1 MNTLKFIYSIVYKLA
16 DHKDHASQ
24 LYEYHKTTVK
34 KHLKYAVGKIGD
46 LKGEPL
52 LREYI
57 KQLDD
62 FTILVRWMSKVFNY
76 IDRYYLMFNQ
86 MDSTQLV
93 SLKTFREVIFTDLK
107 KKLLDALMDEITK
120 HREKE
125 DVNWDTLHKTI
136 ETFIN
141 VGYKKDVKLKKVGE
155 IFQWTGEK
163 NYQEYDDLFESTFIE
178 KTKQYYTIKC
188 NEWLQTLN
196 CPEFI
201 NIALEKLEME
211 ELIADQHME
220 PKTKQKLNKTLD
232 DVIIQEHAQTVINK
246 EGTGC
251 KEMLKNKKLDE
262 LTKMY
267 TLYRRVEGT
276 LKYILLEMGPY
287 IESRGMVV
295 IEDEELLKDPV
306 KFTEKLLELKK
317 EMDEI
322 VKECF
327 DNDPKFNQTRDRAFL
342 NFMNKFSETPQYI
355 AEYCDHLFRAGI
367 KGMSES
373 EIEENLDAVIRL
385 FRCLHNRDVFIK
397 AYTKY
402 QATRLLD
409 KTSLNTDSEQSM
421 ISKLKIESGFNTIQ
435 KLSRMFTD
443 MELSKSTMEDF
454 KKKNKGAEFKGVEIN
469 VDILT
474 SGIWPEQNVHPCK
487 LPTEL
492 SHCAQK
498 FNLFYKDKHSGRH
511 LTWLYNSCNAT
522 LNTLFCPKTYIL
534 TVSCYQAVILMLF
547 NEHDKLTVSQVKDL
561 SGLPEAEL
569 TRQLKQLCNPKMR
582 IINKDNVKVP
592 KFTPEEGLEVNK
604 AFKNNLIKLNFIPKA
619 THKKKDPTQK
629 SDVQNQVEEEIKSER
644 AMVLDAMIV
653 RIMKA
658 RKKERHTE
666 LMNQVIKEV
675 SLFKPQPQMI
685 KQSIER
691 LIEKEYLERDD
702 NDRQVYI
709 YIP

>member
-1 MNTLKFIYSIVYKLA
+1 
-16 DHKDHASQ
+16 
-24 LYEYHKTTVK
+24 
-34 KHLKYAVGKIGD
+34 
-46 LKGEPL
+46 
-52 LREYI
+52 
-57 KQLDD
+57 
-62 FTILVRWMSKVFNY
+62 
-76 IDRYYLMFNQ
+76 MFNQ
-86 MDSTQLV
+86 LDSTQLI

-107 KKLLDALMDEITK
+107 KKLLDALMDEIRK

-163 NYQEYDDLFESTFIE
+163 NYQEYDELFESTFLD
-178 KTKQYYTIKC
+178 KTREYYTMKT
-188 NEWLQTLN
+188 NEWIQSLN

-211 ELIADQHME
+211 DNIADQHME

-232 DVIIQEHAQTVINK
+232 EVIIEKHAPVVINK

-251 KEMLKNKKLDE
+251 KEMLKNKKLEE

-267 TLYRRVEGT
+267 TLFRRVEGT
-276 LKYILLEMGPY
+276 LKYILLEMTPY
-287 IESRGMVV
+287 IEGRGQVV

-322 VKECF
+322 VLECF
-327 DNDPKFNQTRDRAFL
+327 DNDPKFNQNRDRAFL
-342 NFMNKFSETPQYI
+342 NFMNKFSETPQYM
-355 AEYCDHLFRAGI
+355 AEYCDHLFRIGI
-367 KGMSES
+367 KGMSEK
-373 EIEENLDAVIRL
+373 EIEDNLDSVIRL

-397 AYTKY
+397 AYTKH
-402 QATRLLD
+402 QAARLLN
-409 KTSLNTDSEQSM
+409 KTSLNTDAEQSM

-443 MELSKSTMEDF
+443 MELSKTTMDDF
-454 KKKNKGAEFKGVEIN
+454 RKKNKGSEFKGVDIN

-487 LPTEL
+487 LPSEL

-511 LTWLYNSCNAT
+511 LTWLYNSCNAIM
-522 LNTLFCPKTYIL
+522 NTMFCPKTYIL
-534 TVSCYQAVILMLF
+534 SVSCYQAVILMLF
-547 NEHDKLTVSQVKDL
+547 NEHQILTVSQVKEL
-561 SGLPEAEL
+561 SGIPDQEL
-569 TRQLKQLCNPKMR
+569 MRQLKQLCNPKMR
-582 IINKDNVKVP
+582 IVAKEKPKVP
-592 KFTPEEGLEVNK
+592 KFTPDEKLEINK
-604 AFKNNLIKLNFIPKA
+604 AFKNNLIKLNFIPK
-619 THKKKDPTQK
+619 TSHVKKDPSKKT
-629 SDVQNQVEEEIKSER
+629 DIQNQVEEEIKSER

-666 LMNQVIKEV
+666 LVNEVIKQV

>member
-1 MNTLKFIYSIVYKLA
+1 MYREACS
-16 DHKDHASQ
+16 
-24 LYEYHKTTVK
+24 
-34 KHLKYAVGKIGD
+34 KIGD
-46 LKGEPL
+46 LSGEPL

-57 KQLDD
+57 RQLDN
-62 FTILVRWMSKVFNY
+62 FTILARWLSKVFNY

-86 MDSTQLV
+86 LDSTCLV
-93 SLKTFREVIFTDLK
+93 SLKTFREVVFTDLR
-107 KKLLDALMDEITK
+107 KKLLDALMEQFTK

-125 DVNWDTLHKTI
+125 DVNWDTIHKTI

-163 NYQEYDDLFESTFIE
+163 NLQEYDELFEKTFIE
-178 KTKQYYTIKC
+178 KTREYYTVKC
-188 NEWLQTLN
+188 NEWLQSLN

-211 ELIADQHME
+211 ERISEQHMD
-220 PKTKQKLNKTLD
+220 PKTKGKLNATLNE
-232 DVIIQEHAQTVINK
+232 VIIENHAQTVINK

-251 KEMLKNKKLDE
+251 KEMLKNKKLEE

-267 TLYRRVEGT
+267 TLYSRVDTT

-287 IESRGMVV
+287 IESRGMVI

-322 VKECF
+322 VYDCF
-327 DNDPKFNQTRDRAFL
+327 NNDPKFNQTRDRAFL
-342 NFMNKFSETPQYI
+342 NFMNRFVETPQYM
-355 AEYCDHLFRAGI
+355 AEYCDHLFKAGI

-385 FRCLHNRDVFIK
+385 FRCLHNRDIFIK
-397 AYTKY
+397 AYTKH
-402 QATRLLD
+402 QAGRLLN
-409 KTSLNTDSEQSM
+409 KTSLNTDAEQSM

-454 KKKNKGAEFKGVEIN
+454 RKKNKGAEFKGVEIN

-511 LTWLYNSCNAT
+511 LTWLYNSCTAIV
-522 LNTLFCPKTYIL
+522 NTLFCPKPYIL
-534 TVSCYQAVILMLF
+534 TVTCYQAVILMLF
-547 NEHDKLTVSQVKDL
+547 NEHKTLTVSQVKDL
-561 SGLPEAEL
+561 SGLPEQEL

-582 IINKDNVKVP
+582 IMSKENPKVP
-592 KFTPEEGLEVNK
+592 KFTPEEKVGYNSNYRNIHFMTNE
-604 AFKNNLIKLNFIPKA
+604 
-619 THKKKDPTQK
+619 
-629 SDVQNQVEEEIKSER
+629 
-644 AMVLDAMIV
+644 
-653 RIMKA
+653 
-658 RKKERHTE
+658 
-666 LMNQVIKEV
+666 
-675 SLFKPQPQMI
+675 
-685 KQSIER
+685 
-691 LIEKEYLERDD
+691 
-702 NDRQVYI
+702 
-709 YIP
+709 

>member
-1 MNTLKFIYSIVYKLA
+1 LS
-16 DHKDHASQ
+16 
-24 LYEYHKTTVK
+24 
-34 KHLKYAVGKIGD
+34 
-46 LKGEPL
+46 GEPL

-57 KQLDD
+57 KQLDN
-62 FTILVRWMSKVFNY
+62 FTILARWLSKVFNY

-86 MDSTQLV
+86 LDSTCLV
-93 SLKTFREVIFTDLK
+93 SLKTFREVVFTDLR
-107 KKLLDALMDEITK
+107 KKLLDALMDEIRK
-120 HREKE
+120 HRENE

-163 NYQEYDDLFESTFIE
+163 NLHEYDEMFEKTFID
-178 KTKQYYTIKC
+178 KTKEYYTVKC
-188 NEWLQTLN
+188 NEWLMSLN

-211 ELIADQHME
+211 ERIAEEHMD
-220 PKTKQKLNKTLD
+220 PKTKGKLNNTLNE
-232 DVIIQEHAQTVINK
+232 VIIENHAQNVINK
-246 EGTGC
+246 DGTGC
-251 KEMLKNKKLDE
+251 KEMLKNNKIEE

-267 TLYRRVEGT
+267 SLYSRVDTT

-287 IESRGMVV
+287 IESRGQIV
-295 IEDEELLKDPV
+295 IGDEELLKDPV
-306 KFTEKLLELKK
+306 KFTQKLLELKK

-322 VKECF
+322 VVQCF
-327 DNDPKFNQTRDRAFL
+327 NNDPKFNQTRDKSFL
-342 NFMNKFSETPQYI
+342 NFMNKFSETPQYM
-355 AEYCDHLFRAGI
+355 AEYCDYLFKAGI

-373 EIEENLDAVIRL
+373 EIEDNLDAVIRL
-385 FRCLHNRDVFIK
+385 FRCLHNRDIFIK
-397 AYTKY
+397 AYTKH
-402 QATRLLD
+402 QASRLLN
-409 KTSLNTDSEQSM
+409 KTSLNTDAEQSM

-443 MELSKSTMEDF
+443 MELSKNTMDDF
-454 KKKNKGAEFKGVEIN
+454 KKKNMNTTVFKGVDIN

-474 SGIWPEQNVHPCK
+474 SGIWPEQNTQPCK
-487 LPTEL
+487 LPIEL

-498 FNLFYKDKHSGRH
+498 FNMFYKDKHSGRH
-511 LTWLYNSCNAT
+511 LSWLYNSCTAVLDT
-522 LNTLFCPKTYIL
+522 TFCDPKTYML

-547 NEHDKLTVSQVKDL
+547 NNHDSLTVSDVKEA
-561 SGLPEAEL
+561 SGLPEQEL

-582 IINKDNVKVP
+582 LIAKQNPKVP
-592 KFTPEEGLEVNK
+592 KFTPDETLQINLK
-604 AFKNNLIKLNFIPKA
+604 FKYNLIKVNMIPKV
-619 THKKKDPTQK
+619 THKKKDLNQK
-629 SDVQNQVEEEIKSER
+629 SDIQNEVDREIASER
-644 AMVLDAMIV
+644 AMVLDAMVV

-666 LMNQVIKEV
+666 LMNEVIKQV

-685 KQSIER
+685 KQAIER

-702 NDRQVYI
+702 SDRQVYI